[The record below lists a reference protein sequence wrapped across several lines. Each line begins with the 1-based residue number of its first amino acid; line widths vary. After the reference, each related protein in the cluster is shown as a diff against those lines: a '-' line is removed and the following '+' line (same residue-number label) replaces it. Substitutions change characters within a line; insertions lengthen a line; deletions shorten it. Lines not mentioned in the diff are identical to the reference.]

1 MSLDKAM
8 KNLKYDRRMTEWNI
22 NNGQMTREEFQKYLD
37 SLPDLSHN
45 VSLVNLVD
53 LDSDMETSEEGH

>member
-1 MSLDKAM
+1 M

-22 NNGQMTREEFQKYLD
+22 NNGQMTREEFQKHLD

-53 LDSDMETSEEGH
+53 LDSDAESSDEGH